1 MRRLAIPLLLVT
13 LAANAYAIDT
23 RTSAGQLRIAILD
36 TSERLID
43 ARANDTALLVRGA
56 IRNALRERGF
66 DAFTVREHYDDL
78 VRGRTDAD
86 YYVEIV
92 SSSSE
97 SHPVGGVAIPVG
109 GSIGAEIDVLVSRL
123 AAEVRLY
130 DGKTLDEV
138 RTFDLR
144 RRQTT
149 VAPAAVIVSRP
160 LWAFVALPLVDWA
173 RARAAAR
180 GLGTDAAAQIAA
192 ELGR

>member
-66 DAFTVREHYDDL
+66 DAFTVRDRYDDL

-109 GSIGAEIDVLVSRL
+109 GSIGAEIDVLVNRL